1 MRKEFVYFPFYELEI
16 MVRKLQYIYDYSNN
30 LEASEK
36 VMIKEVIT
44 ALNCD
49 GVLLDEKLGE
59 LDDAINKTVNDWFKN
74 NLKKRWNE

>member
-1 MRKEFVYFPFYELEI
+1 MRKEFVYFPSYELEI

-44 ALNCD
+44 ALYSD
-49 GVLLDEKLGE
+49 GMLLDEKLGE

-74 NLKKRWNE
+74 NLKNKVE

>member
-1 MRKEFVYFPFYELEI
+1 MRKEFVYFPSYELEI

-44 ALNCD
+44 ALCCD
-49 GVLLDEKLGE
+49 GVLLDKKLGE
-59 LDDAINKTVNDWFKN
+59 LNDAINKTVNDWFKN
-74 NLKKRWNE
+74 NLKNKVE

>member
-1 MRKEFVYFPFYELEI
+1 MRKEFVYFPSYELEI

-36 VMIKEVIT
+36 VIIKEVIT

-49 GVLLDEKLGE
+49 GMLLDEKLGE

-74 NLKKRWNE
+74 NLKNKVE